1 MRDFFEDQAAEQF
14 YSDLR
19 DLTQRVIKFGVSDSA
34 VFLPQLIASITAIYL
49 LILDRANWKTD
60 ILTSL
65 LIPFIFFSLPSLI
78 FRIIRTD
85 FGKWIAFIAI
95 VLHLLFPRHF
105 SDWLELPAVFILLI
119 VAAPDFFTNTFIRN
133 KVGVI
138 ICLIIACCLL
148 QGNILAV
155 CGIRIFLFIPCNLL
169 REREN
174 IGVAIGLVDAVG
186 FGSLQVIVFKIIL
199 LVYHMLMP
207 MLNVIVT
214 KIYAE

>member
-1 MRDFFEDQAAEQF
+1 MA
-14 YSDLR
+14 
-19 DLTQRVIKFGVSDSA
+19 VIA
-34 VFLPQLIASITAIYL
+34 
-49 LILDRANWKTD
+49 
-60 ILTSL
+60 
-65 LIPFIFFSLPSLI
+65 
-78 FRIIRTD
+78 
-85 FGKWIAFIAI
+85 
-95 VLHLLFPRHF
+95 
-105 SDWLELPAVFILLI
+105 DWLELPAVFILLI